1 MDVFYFFLPSKN
13 DDDDGDVFI
22 AGEIC
27 MRINLIYVLKA
38 GVY

>member
-1 MDVFYFFLPSKN
+1 MDVFFFYLRN